1 MKKFL
6 TLSLFVLAFALS
18 GCSNKGASCDNDGDC
33 GGSLICAN
41 LTFCGDSCLGI
52 CADECDDDA
61 DCPGGERCAMEASG
75 DRSYCMS
82 STAVPE
88 P

>member
-1 MKKFL
+1 MKNLITLSLL
-6 TLSLFVLAFALS
+6 TLSLALA
-18 GCSNKGASCDNDGDC
+18 GCSNKGASCEVDGDC

-41 LTFCGDSCLGI
+41 FAFCGEVCQGI

-61 DCPGGERCAMEASG
+61 DCPDGERCAMEASG

-82 STAVPE
+82 STDTPE